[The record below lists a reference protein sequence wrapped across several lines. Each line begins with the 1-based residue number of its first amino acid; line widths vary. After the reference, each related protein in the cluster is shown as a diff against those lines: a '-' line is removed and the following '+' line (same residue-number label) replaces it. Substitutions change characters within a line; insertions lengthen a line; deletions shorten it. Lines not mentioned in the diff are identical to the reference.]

1 MNEQATK
8 DHRLEVEPRGN
19 VLRDLLG
26 AGGVALLP
34 LWLPSILRLPRGNG
48 STVVVLPGFLAS
60 DLSTTVL
67 RRFLRTLGYRAVGWG
82 LGRNTG
88 KVPELQAAM
97 LKVLPAF
104 VERNGSPVDLVGWSL
119 GGYIA
124 REVARDRPESVRQV
138 VTLGS
143 PVVGG
148 PKYTRAASYYQ
159 NQGVDLDALED
170 EIAAR
175 DEVPL
180 QVPVTALYS
189 RSDAI
194 VAWEACI
201 DRVNDGVEHQ
211 EVKTTHVGLGFHPE
225 VLCRIVRAL
234 AA

>member
-1 MNEQATK
+1 
-8 DHRLEVEPRGN
+8 
-19 VLRDLLG
+19 
-26 AGGVALLP
+26 
-34 LWLPSILRLPRGNG
+34 
-48 STVVVLPGFLAS
+48 VVVLPGFLAS
-60 DLSTTVL
+60 DLSTVVL
-67 RRFLRTLGYRAVGWG
+67 RRFLRTLGHRAVGWG

-88 KVPELQAAM
+88 RVPELQAAM
-97 LKVLPAF
+97 LESLPGF
-104 VERNGSPVDLVGWSL
+104 VEANGGPVNLVGWSL

-124 REVARDRPESVRQV
+124 REVARDRPGSVRQV

-148 PKYTRAASYYQ
+148 PKYTRAADYYRR
-159 NQGVDLDALED
+159 QGVDLDALED

-180 QVPVTALYS
+180 QVPVTALYT

-211 EVKTTHVGLGFHPE
+211 EVKTTHVGLGFNPE
-225 VLCRIVRAL
+225 VLCRIARAL
-234 AA
+234 AV